1 MKINQHKV
9 TRQSWGYIC
18 FRYSFDL
25 FSQAEVTA
33 LDLQAMN
40 EAHENQFLELDS
52 VKTEIEPTICYD
64 VVAESSTPAEEQT
77 SYKTYLELDSKKQ
90 TIYETCSR
98 EAVEKRQASADL
110 ENACQRDMVVLRR
123 MLFFLSAVV
132 VVALLTAAAALFV
145 AISAMKES
153 QSSELK
159 DIWNKLNDNVEETA
173 HLTIKVNN
181 VRKLQGPIGLPGFNG
196 PQGPVGPAGPPGFN
210 GTQGPQGIMG
220 PRGFNGSQGA
230 QDPTGPQGCQ
240 GAGNFSQCV
249 HKTKSNTGSQDKITS
264 NSRLAPV
271 NVVVEEPSGKR
282 IVGATCST
290 DIAQQYLLTTA
301 TNPANGHLFYYC
313 DCYGHYGTGS
323 QSVKCTIHYWEC
335 PLTT

>member
-1 MKINQHKV
+1 
-9 TRQSWGYIC
+9 
-18 FRYSFDL
+18 
-25 FSQAEVTA
+25 
-33 LDLQAMN
+33 MN
-40 EAHENQFLELDS
+40 EVHANQYLELDSVKTGIEPTIYDDVFAESSTPAGEQTSYKTYLELDS
-52 VKTEIEPTICYD
+52 VKTEIEPTIYDD
-64 VVAESSTPAEEQT
+64 VVAKSSTPAVE
-77 SYKTYLELDSKKQ
+77 Q
-90 TIYETCSR
+90 TIYETCCR
-98 EAVEKRQASADL
+98 EAVKKRQASADL
-110 ENACQRDMVVLRR
+110 ENACQRDMVALRR

-132 VVALLTAAAALFV
+132 VVALLTAAAALFL

-196 PQGPVGPAGPPGFN
+196 SQGPVGPAGPPGFN
-210 GTQGPQGIMG
+210 GTQGPQDIMG

-230 QDPTGPQGCQ
+230 QDPTGPQGSQ

-249 HKTKSNTGSQDKITS
+249 HKTKSNTGSQDKKTS
-264 NSRLAPV
+264 NSGSAPV
-271 NVVVEEPSGKR
+271 IVTLGEPSGKR

-290 DIAQQYLLTTA
+290 DFAQQYLLTTA
-301 TNPANGHLFYYC
+301 TNPINGHLFYYC
-313 DCYGHYGTGS
+313 NCYGHYDSGA